1 LDFMNFEKSIKFML
15 QNFHT
20 QNKQLT
26 KLTIINAVCVVLYV
40 VQSVWY
46 IELHIVS
53 GYVIKILWNL
63 CWTQVIRPTK
73 ILVLIFLQDQIL
85 HLLNINAFSFIG
97 CGCFNSIWG
106 LRITL
111 IRFEGF
117 LPGQIKFW
125 YISRQLWKL
134 ILG

>member
-1 LDFMNFEKSIKFML
+1 ML

-73 ILVLIFLQDQIL
+73 ILLLIFLQDQIL
-85 HLLNINAFSFIG
+85 HLLSINAFSFIW

-111 IRFEGF
+111 IKFEGF
-117 LPGQIKFW
+117 FTRANK
-125 YISRQLWKL
+125 ISQPRVDAKVKVISNFVSLTA
-134 ILG
+134 